1 MFNIE
6 DGATI
11 TIENNTFAYSGNA
24 LRLSNYF
31 NTSATFNIYDNTVL
45 DGSNDAWGGFICF
58 QAVGSSA
65 PAHADEYFAKY
76 TINVKNLVGTDG
88 NVINTVEGTGT
99 GANRVGYYYA
109 DYTVGNIMPDSAKA
123 TVNFV
128 EE

>member
-45 DGSNDAWGGFICF
+45 DGSNDGWEDYMF
-58 QAVGSSA
+58 QAVGSKSTCTCR
-65 PAHADEYFAKY
+65 YILCKIY
-76 TINVKNLVGTDG
+76 NKC
-88 NVINTVEGTGT
+88 
-99 GANRVGYYYA
+99 
-109 DYTVGNIMPDSAKA
+109 
-123 TVNFV
+123 
-128 EE
+128 